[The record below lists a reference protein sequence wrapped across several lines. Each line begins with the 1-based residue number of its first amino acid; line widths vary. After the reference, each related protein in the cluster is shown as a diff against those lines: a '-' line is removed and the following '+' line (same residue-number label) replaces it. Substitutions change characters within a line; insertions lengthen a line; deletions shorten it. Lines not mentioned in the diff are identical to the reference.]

1 MNWYVIHTYT
11 GFETK
16 VKESIEH
23 LATVQD
29 WRGKI
34 GRVIVPTERVVTQKT
49 TKTQMRQRNLMP
61 GYVFVELEPDEEIFN
76 QIRRIPGVSSFLGPG
91 GNPEP
96 LSPSDVEAML
106 DLVESRT
113 TKPKKLIKFR
123 KGEQVKVSEGPFA
136 NFIGVIDEI
145 DEEKARLR
153 VLVTIFGRQTPLE
166 LEVTQVESL

>member
-1 MNWYVIHTYT
+1 MNWYVLHTYT
-11 GFETK
+11 GSEIQ

-23 LATVQD
+23 LATIKD

-34 GRVIVPTERVVTQKT
+34 GRVVVPTEKVVMQRT
-49 TKTQMRQRNLMP
+49 TRSRTRQRNLMP
-61 GYVFVELEPDEEIFN
+61 GYVFVELEPEEEIFN
-76 QIRRIPGVSSFLGPG
+76 QIRRLPGVSSFLGPG
-91 GNPEP
+91 GKPEP
-96 LSPSDVEAML
+96 LSQKDVESML
-106 DLVESRT
+106 ELVESRA

-123 KGEQVKVSEGPFA
+123 KGEQVKVSEGPFS